1 MVGFIILGGGLGVL
15 VGSLTKFQ
23 YLYFKLCIFLNGIIP
38 NNDAFAG
45 ALSAALPTIASLGS
59 IIMLVG
65 MLMNIILALTSRFK
79 YVYLSKA
86 CSIL

>member
-1 MVGFIILGGGLGVL
+1 MVGFIILGGGAGVL

-23 YLYFKLCIFLNGIIP
+23 PVFQAVYGLNGIIP

-79 YVYLSKA
+79 YVYLSG
-86 CSIL
+86 

>member
-1 MVGFIILGGGLGVL
+1 MEGKFGVL

-23 YLYFKLCIFLNGIIP
+23 RVFQAVYGNLNGIIP

-79 YVYLSKA
+79 YVYLSR

>member
-1 MVGFIILGGGLGVL
+1 MG
-15 VGSLTKFQ
+15 
-23 YLYFKLCIFLNGIIP
+23 LNGIIP

-79 YVYLSKA
+79 YVYLSGRFLYYSSLMLA
-86 CSIL
+86 M